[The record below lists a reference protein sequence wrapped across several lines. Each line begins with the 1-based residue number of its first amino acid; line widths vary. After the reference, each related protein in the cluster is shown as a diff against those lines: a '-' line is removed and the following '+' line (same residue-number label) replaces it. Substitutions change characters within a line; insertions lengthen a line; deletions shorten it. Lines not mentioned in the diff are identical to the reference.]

1 MVQELLIIRHINN
14 GNQSLVSPKF
24 FGNLSFKQK
33 IKFGNDT
40 SWPSRFI
47 NWIPVLHPRL
57 QTQANKIYIYIYKYI
72 YIYILYIYYI
82 YVYIYLLNITNIY
95 TFENKNHDHQLGRFL
110 CTWYPGISTRTRS
123 KRLLKLVKLHACKW
137 KHCPGSG
144 NCWLRRYIFKNKTV
158 KRN

>member
-1 MVQELLIIRHINN
+1 MIFQCFI
-14 GNQSLVSPKF
+14 QF
-24 FGNLSFKQK
+24 FKLFHAIWVPRK
-33 IKFGNDT
+33 T
-40 SWPSRFI
+40 YT
-47 NWIPVLHPRL
+47 LHMYIY
-57 QTQANKIYIYIYKYI
+57 IYIYIYK

-95 TFENKNHDHQLGRFL
+95 TFENKNHNHQLGRFL

-123 KRLLKLVKLHACKW
+123 KRLLKLAKLHACKW

-144 NCWLRRYIFKNKTV
+144 NCWLRRYIFKSKTV